1 MAISLQKGQKI
12 DLTKGNKGLKNLLVG
27 LGWDINQYDSNAEFD
42 LDASAFIVGAS
53 GKCRKDED
61 FIFYNNL
68 IGDNNCVE
76 HTGDNRTGE
85 GEGDDEVIYLN
96 LDTMPNDVDKV
107 VIAVTIFNA
116 EELNL
121 NFGQVSNA
129 FIRIV
134 DRETNQELMRFDL
147 GEDFSVETG
156 VVAGEIY
163 RHSGEWKFN
172 AVGMGYQGG
181 LNTLCKQYGLEV

>member
-12 DLTKGNKGLKNLLVG
+12 DLTKGNKGLSKLLIG
-27 LGWDINQYDSNAEFD
+27 LGWDINQYDSNSEFD
-42 LDASAFIVGAS
+42 LDASAFIVGTN

-68 IGDNNCVE
+68 IGENSCVE
-76 HTGDNRTGE
+76 HQGDNRTGE
-85 GEGDDEVIYLN
+85 GDGDDEVIYIN
-96 LDTMPNDVDKV
+96 LDSMPKDVDKV
-107 VIAVTIFNA
+107 AIVVTIFDA
-116 EELNL
+116 EKLNV

-134 DRETNQELMRFDL
+134 DRDTDKELMKFDL

-156 VVAGEIY
+156 IVAGEIY
-163 RHSGEWKFN
+163 RHDNEWKFN
-172 AVGMGYQGG
+172 AVGMGYSGG
-181 LNTLCKQYGLEV
+181 LNTLCKQYGLQV